1 MPSEKILERKKQHVA
16 DITELLK
23 GSAAGVLVDYRGL
36 TVEQDTKL
44 RSKLRESGVKYSVI
58 KNTML
63 RFASDEAGLSELDPI
78 LHGPTALATSAD
90 DVVAPAKVLMD
101 FAKEND
107 ALEIKAGFVDGKV
120 ISIDEVKVY
129 ASIPS
134 KEVLISKMLGSL
146 QSPISALAR
155 TLQAIVDNGGAAEKP
170 EEAPAEEAT
179 PAEEAAPVAEAAP
192 AEEAAPAAEAA
203 PAEENTAE

>member
-63 RFASDEAGLSELDPI
+63 RFASDEAGLGDLDPI

>member
-63 RFASDEAGLSELDPI
+63 RFASDEAGLGDLDPI

-90 DVVAPAKVLMD
+90 DVVAPAKVLM
-101 FAKEND
+101 
-107 ALEIKAGFVDGKV
+107 
-120 ISIDEVKVY
+120 
-129 ASIPS
+129 
-134 KEVLISKMLGSL
+134 
-146 QSPISALAR
+146 
-155 TLQAIVDNGGAAEKP
+155 TLQRRTTRLKSKRVLW
-170 EEAPAEEAT
+170 T
-179 PAEEAAPVAEAAP
+179 VR
-192 AEEAAPAAEAA
+192 
-203 PAEENTAE
+203 

>member
-63 RFASDEAGLSELDPI
+63 RFASDEAGLSDLDPI